1 MNEKKPEAA
10 LLLRELENEIADLRA
25 AQVRIVAKLTRLEA
39 RRREVLE
46 QETRV
51 SPLGGA
57 PGHARRLA
65 AGTRPAAR
73 AR

>member
-1 MNEKKPEAA
+1 MNEKQPEAPRQA
-10 LLLRELENEIADLRA
+10 ALLLLRELENEIADLRA

-57 PGHARRLA
+57 PD
-65 AGTRPAAR
+65 TRAI
-73 AR
+73 